1 MMPEYSVYFA
11 SERHRDF
18 LVEISLLW
26 KIRQQLFVG
35 LGISQVII
43 VGALQIKLL
52 SIKNLNWESNNC
64 EVLDA

>member
-1 MMPEYSVYFA
+1 MPEYSVYFA
-11 SERHRDF
+11 TERHRDF

-43 VGALQIKLL
+43 VGALQIKLQ
-52 SIKNLNWESNNC
+52 SIKNLCWESN